1 MNDKAL
7 GRESGIVLVD
17 NGSLNPK
24 SILEARSLAVS
35 LSKRLQRRVVS
46 VSVAH
51 SDGVP
56 ACELEGVPAQLWQSY
71 LEEAVSSGI
80 QEIFAIPLFIGPG
93 FALKK
98 GKKMGLNQTKALGGP
113 IVRWADSIVSTTDQG
128 TILNEILIENVLRV
142 LDTSRGEPA
151 SCRVLLVDHGSP
163 FVEVTACRNFAANQL
178 QRALGNKVESVV
190 GCSMERREGKEFD
203 FNEPSLKKALSRAEQ
218 EGIEKI
224 VICYLFL
231 FSGRHAGSKGDIDQ
245 ICQKAGWSPSQN
257 LLKTDLIGSNPK
269 LLDLLEIRLN
279 SIQPKPEFQ

>member
-1 MNDKAL
+1 MDDKAL
-7 GRESGIVLVD
+7 GRKSGIVLVD

-24 SILEARSLAVS
+24 SILEARSLASS
-35 LSKRLQRRVVS
+35 LSKRLKRSVAS

-56 ACELEGVPAQLWQSY
+56 ACELGGLRAQLWKSY
-71 LEEAVSSGI
+71 LEEAVSSGR

-98 GKKMGLNQTKALGGP
+98 GKKMGLAQSKASGGP
-113 IVRWADSIVSTTDQG
+113 IVRWADPLVSMTEQG
-128 TILNEILIENVLRV
+128 SLLTEILAENVLRV
-142 LDTSRGEPA
+142 LDASRAEPKGH
-151 SCRVLLVDHGSP
+151 RVMLVDHGSP
-163 FVEVTACRNFAANQL
+163 FVEVTACRNFAASQL
-178 QRALGNKVESVV
+178 QSALGNQVESVV

-203 FNEPSLKKALSRAEQ
+203 FNEPSLEKALSRAVE
-218 EGIEKI
+218 EGIENV

-231 FSGRHAGSKGDIDQ
+231 FSGRHAGSGGDIDQ
-245 ICQKAGWSPSQN
+245 ICLKAGWSPSRN
-257 LLKTDLIGSNPK
+257 LLKTDLIGLNPK

>member
-1 MNDKAL
+1 MNDKAW
-7 GRESGIVLVD
+7 GGESGIVLVD

-24 SILEARSLAVS
+24 SILEARSLALS
-35 LSKRLQRRVVS
+35 LSKHLQQTVVS

-56 ACELEGVPAQLWQSY
+56 AGELGGIRAQLWQSY

-98 GKKMGLNQTKALGGP
+98 AKRTGLAQSKALGGP
-113 IVRWADSIVSTTDQG
+113 VVRWADPLVSMTDRD
-128 TILNEILIENVLRV
+128 TVLTDILVENVLRV
-142 LDTSRGEPA
+142 LDTSKGEPQ
-151 SCRVLLVDHGSP
+151 SHRVLLVDHGSP
-163 FVEVTACRNFAANQL
+163 FVEVTACRNFAASQL

-190 GCSMERREGKEFD
+190 SCSMERREGKEFD
-203 FNEPSLKKALSRAEQ
+203 FNDPSLQKALSNAKQ
-218 EGIEKI
+218 EGIEKV

-231 FSGRHAGSKGDIDQ
+231 FSGRHAGSGGDIDQ
-245 ICQKAGWSPSQN
+245 ICQKAGWGPSRN

-269 LLDLLEIRLN
+269 LLNLLETRLN
-279 SIQPKPEFQ
+279 SIQPRPEFQ